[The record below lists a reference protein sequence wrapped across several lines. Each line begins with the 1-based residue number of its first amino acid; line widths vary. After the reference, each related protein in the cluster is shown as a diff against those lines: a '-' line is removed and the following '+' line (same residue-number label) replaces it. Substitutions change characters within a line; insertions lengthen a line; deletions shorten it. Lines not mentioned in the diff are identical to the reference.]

1 MLLMVGDLAASSIAS
16 GSSAPGLPSRALPVL
31 GRDARR
37 PRVRAPLVLS
47 TGAMQSCADDRNQIA
62 MKRISPIDEHVGTRV
77 RTRRLMLN
85 MSQSEVANGL
95 GLTFQ
100 QLQKYEKGVNRI
112 SASRLQLLCTI
123 LKVPVSFFFEGAP
136 PAHGLPDAPETET
149 DGEAAALN
157 RVLAT
162 SDGVTLAVAFGRI
175 GNVDVRR
182 AIVALVEQIAAEP
195 ESVP

>member
-1 MLLMVGDLAASSIAS
+1 
-16 GSSAPGLPSRALPVL
+16 
-31 GRDARR
+31 
-37 PRVRAPLVLS
+37 
-47 TGAMQSCADDRNQIA
+47 MQSCADDRNQIA
-62 MKRISPIDEHVGTRV
+62 MKRISPIDEHVGTRA

-100 QLQKYEKGVNRI
+100 QLQKYENGVNRI

-136 PAHGLPDAPETET
+136 PAHRLPDAPETET
-149 DGEAAALN
+149 DGEAAAVN

-162 SDGVTLAVAFGRI
+162 SDGATLAVAFGRI
-175 GNVDVRR
+175 RNVDVRR
-182 AIVALVEQIAAEP
+182 AIVALVEQITAEP